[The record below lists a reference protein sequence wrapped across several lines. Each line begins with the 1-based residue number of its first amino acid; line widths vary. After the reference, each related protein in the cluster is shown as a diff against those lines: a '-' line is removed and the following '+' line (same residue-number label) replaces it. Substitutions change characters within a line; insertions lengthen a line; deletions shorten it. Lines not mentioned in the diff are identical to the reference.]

1 MHADD
6 GNALLAKLLL
16 PVPVT
21 RVVVNAVDSAERP
34 EVHNNDLAF
43 EVFPGERLAVDPFF
57 DAFEGGG
64 VDFHCGWLFTVNGGV
79 RELEREDES

>member
-16 PVPVT
+16 PIPVT
-21 RVVVNAVDSAERP
+21 RVVVNAVDSAKGP
-34 EVHNNDLAF
+34 EVHDDDLAL
-43 EVFPGERLAVDPFF
+43 EVFPRERFAVNPFF

-64 VDFHCGWLFTVNGGV
+64 VDFHFDRLLSVNRGV
-79 RELEREDES
+79 H